1 MRDPS
6 AFGAPIFERAE
17 RWIEPFDDA
26 GPEAER
32 GELPADALG
41 FVRHFLGHARWPFV
55 AFLVLSGLVGLIET
69 SLFWFV
75 GLLIDMLNATRPADV
90 WSEWGWA
97 FAGMALLV
105 AVARVLAWTGNA
117 LVEEQA
123 IVPGF
128 FQFVRWHSHRSV
140 MGQSYRFFSDDFAGR
155 IATKVMQSGQALG
168 DLLISALNSLWT
180 FVVFAVTSTAIFA
193 SLNPWLAL
201 LLVAWFGTY
210 LAMVLAIMPS
220 VRARAKTMSNQR
232 SVVNG
237 RLVDSYTNIAT
248 VKLFAGERQEDAF
261 VADGIA
267 TMWDAVRLFTR
278 LLTTLR
284 FLLTVLNGLM
294 LVGLAYLSIRFW
306 QAGAMTTGEIAIVL
320 GLALRLNNMSG
331 WMMFQINAI
340 FRDFGTVQ
348 DAVATISQPRDLND
362 REGAPAIS
370 TRTRGELRYE
380 DVTFHYGKGEGGLE
394 GLDLTVAPGE
404 KIGIV
409 GRSGAGKTTLMN
421 VTLRL
426 YDLEGGR
433 ILLDGTD
440 IASVTQAS
448 LRRRIGVVTQDTAL
462 LHRSVADNIAYGS
475 PDATRDD
482 VERAA
487 RRAKAH
493 DFIPGLRDVKGR
505 RGYDAHVGERGVKL
519 SGGQRQRIAIA
530 RIFLKDAPILM
541 LDEATSALDSEVEA
555 AIQENLLDLMEGKT
569 VIAIAHRLSTIAH
582 LDRLIVMDQG
592 RIVEE
597 GTHSA
602 LVARGGLY
610 ADLWARQSGGFLE
623 GSNAAPAEAAE

>member
-6 AFGAPIFERAE
+6 AFATPVFERAE

-32 GELPADALG
+32 GELPREALP
-41 FVRHFLGHARWPFV
+41 FIRHFLAHARWPFV

-69 SLFWFV
+69 SMFWFV
-75 GLLIDMLNATRPADV
+75 GLLIDMLNETTPAAV
-90 WSEWGWA
+90 WDEWGWA
-97 FAGMALLV
+97 FAGMAFVV

-140 MGQSYRFFSDDFAGR
+140 MGHSYRFFSDDFAGR

-193 SLNPWLAL
+193 SLDPWLAL
-201 LLVAWFGTY
+201 VLVGWFALY
-210 LAMVLAIMPS
+210 LAMVLAIMPA
-220 VRARAKTMSNQR
+220 VRSRAKIMSNQR

-261 VADGIA
+261 VADGIR
-267 TMWDAVRLFTR
+267 TMWDAVRRFTR

-284 FLLTVLNGLM
+284 FFLTVLNGAM
-294 LVGLAYLSIRFW
+294 LVGLGWLSIRFW
-306 QAGAMTTGEIAIVL
+306 QVGEMTTGEIAIVL

-348 DAVATISQPRDLND
+348 DAVATISQPRDLVD
-362 REGAPAIS
+362 RDGAKPIRG
-370 TRTRGELRYE
+370 RTEGELEFRDVVFRY
-380 DVTFHYGKGEGGLE
+380 GRGAGGLE
-394 GLDLTVAPGE
+394 GLNLHVAPGE
-404 KIGIV
+404 KVGVI

-421 VTLRL
+421 VMLRL
-426 YDLEGGR
+426 YDLERGH

-440 IASVTQAS
+440 IATVTQAS
-448 LRRRIGVVTQDTAL
+448 LRRRIGVVTQDTSL
-462 LHRSVADNIAYGS
+462 LHRSVFDNIAYGE
-475 PDATRDD
+475 PEATRAD

-487 RRAKAH
+487 RRARAH
-493 DFIPGLRDVKGR
+493 DFVLDLEDAKGR

-530 RIFLKDAPILM
+530 RIFLKDAPILV

-555 AIQENLLDLMEGKT
+555 VIQENLLELMEGKT
-569 VIAIAHRLSTIAH
+569 VVAIAHRLSTIAH
-582 LDRLIVMDQG
+582 LDRLVVMDEG

-597 GTHSA
+597 GTHRE

-610 ADLWARQSGGFLE
+610 AELWERQSGGFLKE
-623 GSNAAPAEAAE
+623 AEPTGAAA